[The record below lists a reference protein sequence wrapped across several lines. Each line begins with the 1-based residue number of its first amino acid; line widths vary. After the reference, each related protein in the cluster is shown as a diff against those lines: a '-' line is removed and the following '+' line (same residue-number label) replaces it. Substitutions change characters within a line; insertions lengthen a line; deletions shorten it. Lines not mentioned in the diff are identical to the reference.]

1 MKTRREKIM
10 FFGKTPMTIVTDCDE
25 VLTDISPLWV
35 SKILQDREW
44 FEQYFTF
51 PKELDNFDHKT
62 LDSYKTVLSR
72 KDFHLNKWLSNQ
84 AMELTEDQKTE
95 VFDRFYALYDNE
107 DFYGECYP
115 TKMCQGL
122 QRASMQ
128 SFVKKIYVVT
138 RTSEN
143 TRESKE
149 KFIRSFLGSNK
160 VEIMFVGRNE
170 KKSDYINQ
178 IDNVNMI
185 IEDELSNIYDIA
197 ENCTH
202 LKEIDLYIP
211 YTGYNH
217 PPEGFYEEMEKK
229 TIKPIYYS
237 LWDVEGRKIN

>member
-1 MKTRREKIM
+1 MTS
-10 FFGKTPMTIVTDCDE
+10 FFNRKSMTIVTDCDE

-35 SKILQDREW
+35 SKIMKDREW

-51 PKELDNFDHKT
+51 PKELDNFDHNT
-62 LDSYKTVLSR
+62 LDGYKTVLSR

-84 AMELTEDQKTE
+84 TLMLTEQQKRE

-107 DFYGECYP
+107 DFYGECRP

-122 QRASMQ
+122 QRAAMQ

-149 KFIRSFLGSNK
+149 RFIRSFLGSNK
-160 VEIMFVGRNE
+160 VEIMFVGRDE
-170 KKSDYINQ
+170 KKSDYINK
-178 IDNVNMI
+178 IDVVDMI
-185 IEDELSNIYDIA
+185 VEDELSNIYDIV

-202 LKEIDLYIP
+202 LEEVDLYIP
-211 YTGYNH
+211 RTGYNH
-217 PPEGFYEEMEKK
+217 PPENFHEDMEKRK
-229 TIKPIYYS
+229 FKPIYYS
-237 LWDVEGRKIN
+237 LWDKEESKAN